1 MSMGGSNVR
10 MLDKCA
16 YAISRL
22 DPGACRGRSEGLLES
37 GRFEHLAAIAG
48 ATCRWMVELQS
59 RRLSTGKED
68 VDSDMGSQRLAGSCS
83 AALSL
88 ALELVLV
95 LVPHR
100 LARLIQRDL
109 ATCAGLQPY
118 C

>member
-1 MSMGGSNVR
+1 MSVGSSNVR
-10 MLDKCA
+10 RLDKSV

-22 DPGACRGRSEGLLES
+22 HLEAYRGCSAGLLES

-88 ALELVLV
+88 ALLLV

-109 ATCAGLQPY
+109 ATCAGFQPY